1 MYYRTLSGRL
11 TNEGGLFQM
20 VRQDILLQVTYGEQQ
35 KGWETK
41 YLYLR
46 RTLTFILKIVLQKG
60 HKPNFKLLVYP

>member
-1 MYYRTLSGRL
+1 
-11 TNEGGLFQM
+11 M

-35 KGWETK
+35 KGWGTK